1 MTRFWDSLLPLDRE
15 RTVWVAPEEL
25 GEEKIIR
32 LPGRRY
38 KVKIPPQIRKER
50 TILLQGLGRKR
61 DNKTGNLLLHVR
73 LNKGDDVR
81 GRLWI
86 SETAA
91 TQGAERILAWD
102 DRRIRMVVPSGSY
115 DGLTIRLKGLGREF
129 PFQWGAPLL
138 RRRRGDLLVKLVVYP
153 DEIAPR
159 YGAFGALSTDNMAL
173 EGWVYR
179 KFDELQRKMGESS
192 FAVKPVRADAVAN
205 LFNQGGWLRI
215 GHVLIRHLGLGHL
228 KIDFAE
234 SDSIARPGE
243 CQRWSVA
250 REGRASVSYIITI
263 NEQFIDN
270 PFTVAAILAHEL
282 CHVVYYE
289 RIADPETIGQI
300 TWPPKPST
308 EVERTVDLLV
318 FMFKLGEFQLRVARD
333 SRLTLGYFNQ
343 DVFERMQ
350 VIVARKLGPV

>member
-1 MTRFWDSLLPLDRE
+1 MKRFWDSLLPLDRE
-15 RTVWVAPEEL
+15 RTVWVEREEL
-25 GEEKIIR
+25 GKEKLVR
-32 LPGRRY
+32 LNRRRY
-38 KVKIPPQIRKER
+38 SIKIPPEIREKR
-50 TILLQGLGRKR
+50 TILLRGLGRKR
-61 DNKTGNLLLHVR
+61 DDKTGNLLLHVR

-81 GRLWI
+81 QCLWI
-86 SETAA
+86 SEKAA
-91 TQGAERILAWD
+91 MQGAERILAWE
-102 DRRIRMVVPSGSY
+102 DRRIRMVVPPKSY
-115 DGLTIRLKGLGREF
+115 DGLVVRLKGLGREF
-129 PFQWGAPLL
+129 PFQWRAPLL
-138 RRRRGDLLVKLVVYP
+138 RRRRGDLLVKLVAYP

-159 YGAFGALSTDNMAL
+159 YGSFGMLATDDMAL

-179 KFDELQRKMGESS
+179 KIDELQRKMGESS
-192 FAVKPVRADAVAN
+192 FAVTPVSADAVAN
-205 LFNQGGWLRI
+205 LFNQGGWRRI
-215 GHVLIRHLGLGHL
+215 GHALIRHLGLGHL
-228 KIDFAE
+228 QIVFAE

-243 CQRWSVA
+243 CQRWSVSS
-250 REGRASVSYIITI
+250 EGSVSVGYNITI
-263 NEQFIDN
+263 NEQFTDN

-289 RIADPETIGQI
+289 RIADPKTIGYT

-350 VIVARKLGPV
+350 VIVSRKLSPV